1 MAEAGPSSGPP
12 SVAVRLKF
20 FAGSSKQLSRDELRE
35 LLHVAEIC
43 KAYLK
48 ERAVELLQNN
58 AGQPCLFQY
67 SCDTTPVSS
76 RKYLTRQHGSIKV
89 QRTCKSS
96 SDYFVQQM
104 FLYIPSHDNGYH
116 CTILFREPLPL
127 AYGKTMKALFS
138 AACTCPG
145 LSLNGVGPDVI
156 SIHHQCHDRAVT
168 FDFVGSL
175 SGWWSKQV
183 GVSEAAAGPAAADSD
198 DEKLFEWHSWTACAA
213 HDGHNSCKWGH
224 QGLFNDSFLLESCY
238 VGVMAMRACFH
249 HAASHLADW
258 LVQVL
263 SPKRQDELPAVSDL
277 FLLWCALGIDQ
288 DIAKLLSEMQLFWL
302 GGTLVVL
309 HSVLDDSNW
318 LEAIS
323 TCLLSVWRPPAFT
336 TSRWCTVGASC
347 RGLLSGLVTGYPA
360 FLQWLHTA
368 GKLGDYEWHGCKRL
382 DAKVW
387 HFAAVVGLSSYVS
400 DSFLAKVLKDSR
412 VAQTQQSLQEV
423 LWNEFL
429 FLDVLPQ
436 QFWDMLSGPVQMT
449 SQAVR
454 SGVIAGALISW
465 SFLEWRVLLVA
476 SSLPWRLCSGS
487 VEANVDEL
495 LQQAEPPDT
504 GIAFKIWA
512 LGQAGYN
519 RTRLARAVQLLG
531 QCSWT
536 SAFTEKQHG
545 STSVVKKRHPDYG
558 DNHLTAK
565 AFIHTFAQMLPSSSA
580 CDQRRQQVLQKL
592 CRTLDKNPNRITGR
606 QVYLAHVMQKA
617 REKEASDPKQPR
629 YNRAKIMKLH
639 GQQWTSLPEESKA
652 SWDRQAA
659 FERSATWQSRQ
670 KECDNLKQQLGLL
683 SEAGSGSDS
692 KAPGSS
698 MLISQCRLSTSEQCR
713 LQSMID
719 DSKLT
724 EKSVEK
730 LRAKSLQCPPPVP
743 DQDLDS
749 CLGHSQLRRDRPTE
763 MPATARRICQ
773 MRDHFAQ
780 SVFLVEHPQGSRF
793 YRFLFAMLNPV
804 RLFLLDLG
812 DLECPVP
819 AVTSGP
825 PCFNQQWQ
833 ASVPWQWSF
842 LPGRFSSAEVF
853 DVSPNVQIGVFLHSW
868 FSSEGSLCS
877 RDVLQPLD
885 LILDAAASEKKV
897 AKERSEP
904 SRKSVVAEP
913 DAELTAQYPWL
924 RTFVGTAAAS
934 KRKRASC
941 TDDAD
946 FSSEDIQYDDLFEQL
961 EEQRCVINAAFET
974 LADQFRTSLIGGD
987 WQLRRTGRVVYG
999 VRIDVKAG
1007 SSMAEFCAKFSLAK
1021 SASFEQSVYGD
1032 EPGQALGKLFIHR
1045 MSFLMQLWEDLG
1057 RPDHGI
1063 PADRLT
1069 DYVPAPDLE
1078 TVLSTT
1084 TGRVQQ
1090 RYRKILALAPK
1101 APRLLAMSSQ
1111 SRERTPPRAASKLA
1125 AAWQAETEG
1134 VKLPRPKRAQNVDSQ
1149 VRKAITDNLRSM
1161 TPTELDGILVEGLT
1175 CRQRL
1180 KRDKAQASA
1189 AAGSIQFGKHYY
1201 TRLRA
1206 MYADKQSVQQKLQP
1220 DPALEVQP
1228 ALVRAATAAMGHP
1241 PCRSHM
1247 VQFLER
1253 ALSLNQA
1260 EICGIYR
1267 WTLTL
1272 HPAGSADQLEA
1283 CKCVVACA
1291 ARLKLQASAGKETA
1305 LMLDKFDE
1313 ILLQAFLSYAKAGLG
1328 PVDWLSNHDE
1338 MWPLVLPKAA
1348 TQKVL
1353 DLGPDGS
1360 WLDVAEELAEITTSS
1375 ALGKQLFGFA
1385 ARQVVGLRLDK
1396 LVAEQVDKALTR
1408 NPITAEVVAEVRNTA
1423 MIQVESLAEADVLS
1437 GRRTV
1442 NISYRGCAI
1451 TAKTTCAAEH
1461 FDFALQAALRGAA
1474 AVAGNIPSLPAEDQL
1489 CTGITRVAKGTKVE
1503 AKLFKHAKESRSMA
1517 LALIKAED
1525 CKNGESVQARLPFRE
1540 MRLGQSEVLE
1550 ASRARLLS
1558 LDKHVWIDLAFLA
1571 NLAGE
1576 GGRKRLQDIYMDT
1589 CVPSQTKLMSL
1600 QRAIQC
1606 STKLMESD
1614 LYRYVSQG
1622 SQGIIV
1628 AAHSMLD
1635 RIVQGMPVSI
1645 DQNASDFLKQ
1655 VSNSYSCFIVH
1666 VAGHETKYDD
1676 EGLLVVPDN
1685 AEVTVGK
1692 AALLL
1697 KWKAVESEAVEN
1709 LDLKQMEAFV
1719 TWGHFLADDQRQQAH
1734 SKIEQIL
1741 KAAKGKRQ
1749 GVTKKSAAPKQG
1761 AAKKAPHSAQADA
1774 KEAAMSLFA

>member
-1 MAEAGPSSGPP
+1 MESACAGAYSAASSAVWWAASLPPTCRESMAHAALTCSGATPRYFTPGFGPLALGWGWLVVGVLIDLLSRRAVSAVVALAGGRPSPHTPSNWEALMCELAARTQDPHRHEVLQYILQGGETALDELSQASGRTSASLLAHLLADDAVADGAAQRPARRRTTGRVGEAAHPGPPCGAAVAQRRERAMHALAQMQLLPSTRPAALRDRQADLDAAETLSDLLSTITPFASPRGEAPDALTGAMAPDAAGEATRGFTPPSTPPVTDQGGACTGYDARQVVPPASGVAPLPWQDARPPSSAPGERSDATPGFTPP
-12 SVAVRLKF
+12 ASPTLLPAPAREPLCWRDVFVAVRTTAPRRCRRNDTGSYAGLAIPPRIGTR
-20 FAGSSKQLSRDELRE
+20 FAELAGALR
-35 LLHVAEIC
+35 
-43 KAYLK
+43 
-48 ERAVELLQNN
+48 RAAPAL
-58 AGQPCLFQY
+58 
-67 SCDTTPVSS
+67 
-76 RKYLTRQHGSIKV
+76 
-89 QRTCKSS
+89 
-96 SDYFVQQM
+96 
-104 FLYIPSHDNGYH
+104 PS
-116 CTILFREPLPL
+116 TILRFLHAELACIDRDPAHGAAAADVASAEALTAMPPAPVPLPSAL
-127 AYGKTMKALFS
+127 ALCMNAQ
-138 AACTCPG
+138 G

-558 DNHLTAK
+558 DNHLTAR

-580 CDQRRQQVLQKL
+580 CDQ
-592 CRTLDKNPNRITGR
+592 R

-897 AKERSEP
+897 AKDP
-904 SRKSVVAEP
+904 DKS
-913 DAELTAQYPWL
+913 AQSHA
-924 RTFVGTAAAS
+924 TFDCEG
-934 KRKRASC
+934 

-1021 SASFEQSVYGD
+1021 SAGFEQSVYGD

-1101 APRLLAMSSQ
+1101 APR
-1111 SRERTPPRAASKLA
+1111 
-1125 AAWQAETEG
+1125 
-1134 VKLPRPKRAQNVDSQ
+1134 
-1149 VRKAITDNLRSM
+1149 
-1161 TPTELDGILVEGLT
+1161 
-1175 CRQRL
+1175 
-1180 KRDKAQASA
+1180 
-1189 AAGSIQFGKHYY
+1189 
-1201 TRLRA
+1201 
-1206 MYADKQSVQQKLQP
+1206 
-1220 DPALEVQP
+1220 
-1228 ALVRAATAAMGHP
+1228 
-1241 PCRSHM
+1241 
-1247 VQFLER
+1247 
-1253 ALSLNQA
+1253 
-1260 EICGIYR
+1260 
-1267 WTLTL
+1267 
-1272 HPAGSADQLEA
+1272 
-1283 CKCVVACA
+1283 
-1291 ARLKLQASAGKETA
+1291 AR
-1305 LMLDKFDE
+1305 
-1313 ILLQAFLSYAKAGLG
+1313 
-1328 PVDWLSNHDE
+1328 
-1338 MWPLVLPKAA
+1338 
-1348 TQKVL
+1348 
-1353 DLGPDGS
+1353 
-1360 WLDVAEELAEITTSS
+1360 
-1375 ALGKQLFGFA
+1375 
-1385 ARQVVGLRLDK
+1385 
-1396 LVAEQVDKALTR
+1396 
-1408 NPITAEVVAEVRNTA
+1408 
-1423 MIQVESLAEADVLS
+1423 
-1437 GRRTV
+1437 
-1442 NISYRGCAI
+1442 
-1451 TAKTTCAAEH
+1451 
-1461 FDFALQAALRGAA
+1461 
-1474 AVAGNIPSLPAEDQL
+1474 
-1489 CTGITRVAKGTKVE
+1489 
-1503 AKLFKHAKESRSMA
+1503 
-1517 LALIKAED
+1517 
-1525 CKNGESVQARLPFRE
+1525 
-1540 MRLGQSEVLE
+1540 
-1550 ASRARLLS
+1550 
-1558 LDKHVWIDLAFLA
+1558 
-1571 NLAGE
+1571 
-1576 GGRKRLQDIYMDT
+1576 
-1589 CVPSQTKLMSL
+1589 
-1600 QRAIQC
+1600 
-1606 STKLMESD
+1606 
-1614 LYRYVSQG
+1614 
-1622 SQGIIV
+1622 
-1628 AAHSMLD
+1628 
-1635 RIVQGMPVSI
+1635 
-1645 DQNASDFLKQ
+1645 
-1655 VSNSYSCFIVH
+1655 
-1666 VAGHETKYDD
+1666 
-1676 EGLLVVPDN
+1676 
-1685 AEVTVGK
+1685 
-1692 AALLL
+1692 
-1697 KWKAVESEAVEN
+1697 
-1709 LDLKQMEAFV
+1709 
-1719 TWGHFLADDQRQQAH
+1719 
-1734 SKIEQIL
+1734 
-1741 KAAKGKRQ
+1741 
-1749 GVTKKSAAPKQG
+1749 
-1761 AAKKAPHSAQADA
+1761 
-1774 KEAAMSLFA
+1774 